1 MLPNV
6 TKGKVF
12 SLGFYRW
19 RQALQVIRKKSHG
32 RISPQDYL
40 RRRMNQSLGL
50 QALPSHFFTLNIFF
64 FNQLKISAFNDLV
77 ENFKSEKTYCKTSVS
92 KKLGR
97 GTLSSE
103 TGMSQTQEMKTISAK
118 NKWNGVNFG
127 VVSKL
132 KFRYLVVKFL
142 LV

>member
-64 FNQLKISAFNDLV
+64 LTSWKYRRLTIWLKTLNPKRHTAKHRYRKSLDVVRYPMKREWAKRKKWKLFPQKINGTVLTLV
-77 ENFKSEKTYCKTSVS
+77 WFQN
-92 KKLGR
+92 
-97 GTLSSE
+97 
-103 TGMSQTQEMKTISAK
+103 
-118 NKWNGVNFG
+118 WN
-127 VVSKL
+127 L
-132 KFRYLVVKFL
+132 DI
-142 LV
+142 

>member
-6 TKGKVF
+6 PKGKVF
-12 SLGFYRW
+12 SLGLYRQ
-19 RQALQVIRKKSHG
+19 RQALQVIRKKFHG

-40 RRRMNQSLGL
+40 RRRMNQSLDL
-50 QALPSHFFTLNIFF
+50 QALPSHFFMQNIF
-64 FNQLKISAFNDLV
+64 FNQLKISAVTDLV

-92 KKLGR
+92 KNLGR
-97 GTLSSE
+97 GALSSE
-103 TGMSQTQEMKTISAK
+103 TGMSQTHEMKTISAK
-118 NKWNGVNFG
+118 IKWNGVNFG

-132 KFRYLVVKFL
+132 KFRYLVAKFL